1 MTQACFDTSTT
12 ATQRVASALE
22 GAASPAAQHVFTQ
35 LYADTA
41 RASAQQREAEA
52 QAGRSLGVLHGVCI
66 TLKDNIDVAG
76 ETTMAGGVVCAG
88 EAPALHDAPV
98 VQRLRDAGAV
108 VLGKTNMSEFA
119 FSGVGINPHHGTPAN
134 PADPAHARVP
144 GGSSSGA
151 AVSVALGLAEVGIG
165 TDTGGSIRI
174 PAALCGLVGYKST
187 QARIPCTGVMEL
199 SRTLDTVGSITRSV
213 RACLAVDA
221 VLSRQPLPTDAT
233 ELRGLRFAVPQTLM
247 LDDVDATVAQA
258 FARTLQRISKAG
270 AQVVEIPF
278 TALGDIA
285 ALSMP
290 GGFSP
295 IESYAAHHAR
305 LERGVH
311 QIDPRVVARMVLG
324 KGISAQDYLELH
336 NRRHAWIAAAEQT
349 LQGFDAMLCP
359 TVPMVAPLTEP
370 LLKDDEAFF
379 KVNRLLLRNPSAIN
393 YMDGCAWS
401 LPCHAVGDLPVG
413 LMVSGLAGQDAHL
426 AQVALAL
433 ENLMNS
439 LHA

>member
-1 MTQACFDTSTT
+1 MH
-12 ATQRVASALE
+12 RVVHALE
-22 GAASPAAQHVFTQ
+22 GAAKPQAQAVFTQ
-35 LYADTA
+35 LYAETA
-41 RASAQQREAEA
+41 RVTAQHCDV
-52 QAGRSLGVLHGVCI
+52 QAGQGLGTLHGVCI
-66 TLKDNIDVAG
+66 SLKDNIDVAG

-119 FSGVGINPHHGTPAN
+119 FSGVGINPHHGTPVN

-221 VLSRQPLPTDAT
+221 VLSQQPLPTDAVN
-233 ELRGLRFAVPQTLM
+233 LQGLRFAVPQTLM
-247 LDDVDATVAQA
+247 MDEADVTVANA
-258 FARTLQRISKAG
+258 FARTLRRISQAG

-278 TALGDIA
+278 QALGDIA
-285 ALSMP
+285 HLSMP

-295 IESYAAHHAR
+295 IEGYAAHRTR
-305 LERGVH
+305 LERGANR
-311 QIDPRVVARMVLG
+311 IDPRVVARMTLG
-324 KGISAQDYLELH
+324 QGISAQDYLELH
-336 NRRHAWIAAAEQT
+336 NRRQAWIANAEQT

-359 TVPMVAPLTEP
+359 TVPIVAPLTEP
-370 LLKDDEAFF
+370 LLNDDEAFF
-379 KVNRLLLRNPSAIN
+379 KANRLLLRNPSAIN

-401 LPCHAVGDLPVG
+401 LPCQAADELPVG
-413 LMVSGLAGQDAHL
+413 LMVCGLGGQDVHL

-433 ENLMNS
+433 ENLIHS